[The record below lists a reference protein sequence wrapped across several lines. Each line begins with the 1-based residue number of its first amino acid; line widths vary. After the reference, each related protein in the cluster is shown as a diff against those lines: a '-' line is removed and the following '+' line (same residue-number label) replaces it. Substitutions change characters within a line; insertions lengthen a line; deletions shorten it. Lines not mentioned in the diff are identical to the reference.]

1 MPIENVASAS
11 QSSAPYP
18 AGRDSSV
25 VFTNT
30 CNQTRSAPFR
40 SALARSRVAALNT
53 GRMDALND
61 FVLFF
66 GDKLWTWAVLPI
78 LLLLGLY
85 FTFRSGVVQFR
96 LIPEMFRTL
105 TDRTPTDAEGRPQSV
120 SAFQAFTISA
130 ASRVGVGNIAGV
142 GTAIAIGG
150 PGAVFWMWTMAF
162 IGGASSFIESTLGQ
176 TFKVRDQDGFRGGP
190 AYYMQYGLKARWMGI
205 VFAVILILSFPFSF
219 NSLQANTISATV
231 SGSFG
236 GEVGWIPW
244 VVGAV
249 LATLTALV
257 IFGGVRRIA
266 SVSSAVVPLMALVYL
281 LLGLVIVAIHIE
293 RLPEV
298 FASIYT
304 QAWGTKEVAGGALGT
319 IIMVGAKRGMFS
331 NEAGLGSA
339 PNAGATAAV
348 THPVKQGLVQTL
360 GVYFDT
366 FLVCSITAFIVL
378 VATPDLAN
386 AEQGIVLTQNALVS
400 SLGSWSNIV
409 LSVIIFLLA
418 FSSILGNYYYGE
430 SNIEFIRAK
439 RGVLQTYRALV
450 VLVVFLGSIAS
461 ADLIWNTADSIMG
474 VMAIVN
480 LIAIALLSGVA
491 FKLLR
496 DYLDQ
501 RRAGLDPVFT
511 RERMPEVT
519 GIQCWED
526 ELSVTGP
533 IPVAARKR

>member
-1 MPIENVASAS
+1 
-11 QSSAPYP
+11 
-18 AGRDSSV
+18 
-25 VFTNT
+25 
-30 CNQTRSAPFR
+30 
-40 SALARSRVAALNT
+40 
-53 GRMDALND
+53 MDALND
-61 FVLFF
+61 FVVFA
-66 GDKLWTWAVLPI
+66 GDKLWTWAVLP
-78 LLLLGLY
+78 LLLVLGLY

-96 LIPEMFRTL
+96 MIPEMFRTL
-105 TDRTPTDAEGRPQSV
+105 TDRTPRNENGEPQSV

-176 TFKVRDQDGFRGGP
+176 AFKVRDKDGFRGGP
-190 AYYMQYGLKARWMGI
+190 AYYMQHGLKARWMGI
-205 VFAVILILSFPFSF
+205 VFAVVLILCFPLSF
-219 NSLQANTISATV
+219 NSLQANTISATI

-236 GEVGWIPW
+236 GEVTWIPW
-244 VVGAV
+244 VVGGV
-249 LATLTALV
+249 LAILTALV
-257 IFGGVRRIA
+257 IFGGLRRIA
-266 SVSSAVVPLMALVYL
+266 SVSQTLVPAMALLYL
-281 LLGLVIVAIHIE
+281 ILGLVIVGMNIE

-304 QAWGTKEVAGGALGT
+304 QAWGTQEVVGGTIGA
-319 IIMVGAKRGMFS
+319 IIMVGAQRGMFS

-339 PNAGATAAV
+339 PNAGASAAV

-366 FLVCSITAFIVL
+366 FLICSITAFIVL
-378 VATPDLAN
+378 VATPDLAD
-386 AEQGIVLTQNALVS
+386 AERGIVLTQNALVS
-400 SLGSWSNIV
+400 SLGSWSNIL

-418 FSSILGNYYYGE
+418 FSSIIGNYYYGQ
-430 SNIEFIRAK
+430 SNIEFINAK
-439 RGVLQTYRALV
+439 PIVLTVFRTV
-450 VLVVFLGSIAS
+450 VVAVVFLGSIAS
-461 ADLIWNTADSIMG
+461 ADLIWSTADGIMG

-480 LIAIALLSGVA
+480 LIAIGLLSGIA

-496 DYLDQ
+496 DYSEQ

-511 RERMPEVT
+511 RARLPEVT

-533 IPVAARKR
+533 IPVVESRRTPRG

>member
-1 MPIENVASAS
+1 ME
-11 QSSAPYP
+11 
-18 AGRDSSV
+18 
-25 VFTNT
+25 
-30 CNQTRSAPFR
+30 
-40 SALARSRVAALNT
+40 
-53 GRMDALND
+53 ALND
-61 FVLFF
+61 FVVFA
-66 GDKLWTWAVLPI
+66 GDKLWTWAVLP
-78 LLLLGLY
+78 LLLALGLY

-96 LIPEMFRTL
+96 MIPEMFRTL
-105 TDRTPTDAEGRPQSV
+105 TDRTPRDENGEPQSV

-176 TFKVRDQDGFRGGP
+176 AFKVRDKDGFRGGP
-190 AYYMQYGLKARWMGI
+190 AYYMQHGLKARWMGI
-205 VFAVILILSFPFSF
+205 VFAVVLILCFPLSF
-219 NSLQANTISATV
+219 NSLQANTISATI

-236 GEVGWIPW
+236 GEVTWIPW
-244 VVGAV
+244 VVGGV
-249 LATLTALV
+249 LAILTGLV
-257 IFGGVRRIA
+257 IFGGLRRIA
-266 SVSSAVVPLMALVYL
+266 SVSQTLVPAMALLYL
-281 LLGLVIVAIHIE
+281 ILGLVIVGMNIE

-304 QAWGTKEVAGGALGT
+304 QAWGTQEVVGGTIGA
-319 IIMVGAKRGMFS
+319 IIMVGAQRGMFS

-339 PNAGATAAV
+339 PNAGASAAV

-366 FLVCSITAFIVL
+366 FLICSITAFIVL
-378 VATPDLAN
+378 VATPDLAD
-386 AEQGIVLTQNALVS
+386 AERGIVLTQNALVT
-400 SLGSWSNIV
+400 SLGSWSNV
-409 LSVIIFLLA
+409 LLSVIIFLLA
-418 FSSILGNYYYGE
+418 FSSIIGNYYYGQ
-430 SNIEFIRAK
+430 SNIEFINAK
-439 RGVLQTYRALV
+439 PIVLTVFRTV
-450 VLVVFLGSIAS
+450 VVAVVFLGSIAS
-461 ADLIWNTADSIMG
+461 ADLIWSTADGIMG

-480 LIAIALLSGVA
+480 LVAIGLLSGIA

-496 DYLDQ
+496 DYSEQ

-511 RERMPEVT
+511 RARLPEVT

-533 IPVAARKR
+533 IPVVENRRSTRS